1 MNLRMPREG
10 IRVRLLAVTASVVS
24 LLANLVFSLLV
35 TRKLATF
42 SLGVLNVVN
51 GAVIMG
57 LIIQTI
63 VSFMATRAT
72 ARDGKPSVYMMTL
85 YLISGILGSIIA
97 LLYVTGVSW
106 RFRQI
111 YVEVAYLTVAST
123 FASYL
128 QGYVSSILTVVD
140 RVKLQGMNLVT
151 SIIKLLSIIY
161 IMYSGWSLLS
171 VLISSIIITLSAAA
185 YGLTSVL
192 KRLSRIGSLGKYL
205 KETIAASWV
214 PLIGYGAGN
223 LKSVDSMIIGYVGG
237 ILDNAMWQVLNVQ
250 GKALGLATGIINV
263 TYGELLS
270 GKDLERRFYID
281 LLILLNITVMVALF
295 LVFYEP
301 YIVYFLRPQDYS
313 FIQYLR
319 IPVILL
325 TVSTIASIINQ
336 YYSWIM
342 QGIDRVDFNGEVTF
356 KTYVGSL
363 VFHAHFAEF
372 ILTVVYVASIY
383 PLILLA
389 EVVKLPSP
397 VISGVL
403 LASILA
409 TLVSLMYRFIHLE
422 SRRKLNVPTKSII
435 LDIITPALLAILLTY
450 LESSIMLTKYPPIKG
465 AVGELIRITIGAVL
479 TAVTY
484 LAVSLTVSGNIRHLF
499 NELLTYIVKSGLST
513 INHLNSS

>member
-1 MNLRMPREG
+1 MNSRMPREG
-10 IRVRLLAVTASVVS
+10 IRVRLLAVAASAIS

-35 TRKLATF
+35 TRKLATS
-42 SLGVLNVVN
+42 SLGVLNIVN
-51 GAVIMG
+51 GAIIVG
-57 LIIQTI
+57 LIIQSI
-63 VSFMATRAT
+63 LSFVVTRVT

-85 YLISGILGSIIA
+85 YLLLSILGSIIA

-123 FASYL
+123 LASYL
-128 QGYVSSILTVVD
+128 QGYVSSVLTVVD
-140 RVKLQGMNLVT
+140 RAKLQGMNIVAST
-151 SIIKLLSIIY
+151 IKLLSIIY
-161 IMYSGWSLLS
+161 IMQSGWSLFS
-171 VLISSIIITLSAAA
+171 VLVSSIVITLSAAA
-185 YGLTSVL
+185 YGLTAVL
-192 KRLSRIGSLGKYL
+192 RRLSKVGSLGRYFR
-205 KETIAASWV
+205 ETIAASWI

-223 LKSVDSMIIGYVGG
+223 LRSMDSMIIGYVGG
-237 ILDNAMWQVLNVQ
+237 ILDNAMWQVLNAQ
-250 GKALGLATGIINV
+250 GKALGLATSIINV

-281 LLILLNITVMVALF
+281 LLILLNITIMVALF

-319 IPVILL
+319 IPVILF
-325 TVSTIASIINQ
+325 TISTITSIINQ

-372 ILTVVYVASIY
+372 IFTIAYLASIY

-389 EVVKLPSP
+389 EIIKLPSP

-403 LASILA
+403 MASILA
-409 TLVSLMYRFIHLE
+409 TLISLMYRFIHLE
-422 SRRKLNVPTKSII
+422 SRRRLNAPMKSII
-435 LDIITPALLAILLTY
+435 LDIIAPALLAILLTY
-450 LESSIMLTKYPPIKG
+450 LESTVMLARYPPVKG
-465 AVGELIRITIGAVL
+465 AVDELIRIIVSAIL

-484 LAVSLTVSGNIRHLF
+484 LVVSLAVSGGIRHLF
-499 NELLTYIVKSGLST
+499 KELLTYIVKTGLST
-513 INHLNSS
+513 INHLNP

>member
-1 MNLRMPREG
+1 MPGEG
-10 IRVRLLAVTASVVS
+10 VKVRLLAVLSSATS

-63 VSFMATRAT
+63 VSFMATRVT
-72 ARDGKPSVYMMTL
+72 ARDGKPSVYMFAL
-85 YLISGILGSIIA
+85 YLISGLLGSIIA
-97 LLYVTGVSW
+97 LLYITGVSW

-111 YVEVAYLTVAST
+111 YIEVSYLTIAST

-128 QGYVSSILTVVD
+128 QGYATSVLTVID
-140 RVKLQGMNLVT
+140 RVRLQGMGIVT
-151 SIIKLLSIIY
+151 SITKLLLIIY
-161 IMYSGWSLLS
+161 IMYSGWSLFS
-171 VLISSIIITLSAAA
+171 VLVSSIIITLSAVA
-185 YGLTSVL
+185 YGLTTVL
-192 KRLSRIGSLGKYL
+192 TKLSRVGSLGRYF
-205 KETIAASWV
+205 KETFAASWV

-223 LKSVDSMIIGYVGG
+223 LRSMDSMIIGYVGG

-281 LLILLNITVMVALF
+281 LLILLNVTIMVALF

-325 TVSTIASIINQ
+325 TISTIASIINQ

-372 ILTVVYVASIY
+372 ILTVVYIASIY
-383 PLILLA
+383 PLIILS
-389 EVVKLPSP
+389 EIIRLPSP

-409 TLVSLMYRFIHLE
+409 TLTSLTYRFIHLE
-422 SRRKLNVPTKSII
+422 ARRRLKVPVKSII
-435 LDIITPALLAILLTY
+435 LDIVTPSLLTALVTY
-450 LESSIMLTKYPPIKG
+450 MESTVMLTTYPPVKG

-484 LAVSLTVSGNIRHLF
+484 LAVSLTVSSNIRRLF
-499 NELLTYIVKSGLST
+499 MNLVTYVVKSGLSI
-513 INHLNSS
+513 INRTGSSG